1 MEPAAPNSGRLSRSE
16 VEKNTI
22 DYYRT
27 ADGTR
32 PDLRVVKLDERL
44 LIVKDFR
51 RSDRV
56 FRDLVGPIL
65 IRRELGALRKL
76 DGIAGIPRLVGR
88 IDRHALAMEHIPGR
102 SLDLVEPG
110 TLNAG
115 FYEALR
121 RVLDAMHARGVA
133 HCDLRSRG
141 NVMLGEDG
149 RPYVVD
155 FAACVFKGRGFNPLI
170 RWVFE
175 QFVLADCNAVL
186 LVKQRMSPELLT
198 DEDKAA
204 LARELPYE
212 RPAKLIGENVRN
224 LTRRLL
230 THRGR

>member
-1 MEPAAPNSGRLSRSE
+1 
-16 VEKNTI
+16 
-22 DYYRT
+22 
-27 ADGTR
+27 
-32 PDLRVVKLDERL
+32 
-44 LIVKDFR
+44 
-51 RSDRV
+51 
-56 FRDLVGPIL
+56 
-65 IRRELGALRKL
+65 
-76 DGIAGIPRLVGR
+76 
-88 IDRHALAMEHIPGR
+88 
-102 SLDLVEPG
+102 
-110 TLNAG
+110 
-115 FYEALR
+115 
-121 RVLDAMHARGVA
+121 
-133 HCDLRSRG
+133 
-141 NVMLGEDG
+141 MLGEDG